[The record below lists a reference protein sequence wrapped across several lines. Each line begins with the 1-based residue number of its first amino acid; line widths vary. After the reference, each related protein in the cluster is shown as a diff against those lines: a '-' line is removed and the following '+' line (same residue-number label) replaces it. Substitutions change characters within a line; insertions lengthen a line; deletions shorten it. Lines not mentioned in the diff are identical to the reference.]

1 MCIIVDADKTGE
13 LLKAPASGE
22 ARPLRDWLGRGGTLV
37 YSTGGAFKHQF
48 PEGIRRRIAKLFRNA
63 RLKNI
68 PKEDVREKMKTLP
81 PKGELRSDRK
91 KGIGDRHILAL
102 ALASRAEVLYTG
114 DADLM
119 DDFRDKEIMGN
130 LRGKIYSGV
139 KTREL
144 LRPNL
149 CKNC

>member
-13 LLKAPASGE
+13 LLKTPASSE
-22 ARPLRDWLGRGGTLV
+22 ARPLRDWLEKGGTLV
-37 YSTGGAFKHQF
+37 YSTGGAFKRQF
-48 PEGIRRRIAKLFRNA
+48 PEGIRRRIAKLFRNV
-63 RLKNI
+63 RLKRVS
-68 PKEDVREKMKTLP
+68 EESVREKMKTLP

-119 DDFRDKEIMGN
+119 DDFRNKKIMGT

>member
-1 MCIIVDADKTGE
+1 MCVIVDADKTGE
-13 LLKAPASGE
+13 LLKDPPTEE
-22 ARPLRDWLGRGGTLV
+22 ARPLRGWLDRGGV
-37 YSTGGAFKHQF
+37 VMYSTGKIFERQF
-48 PEGIRRRIAKLFRNA
+48 PPEYWERLRLLCRNA
-63 RLKNI
+63 QMKRV
-68 PKEDVREKMKTLP
+68 PEESVREKMKTLP

-119 DDFRDKEIMGN
+119 DDFRNKKIMGT

-144 LRPNL
+144 LRPGI

>member
-13 LLKAPASGE
+13 LLKTPASSE
-22 ARPLRDWLGRGGTLV
+22 ARPLRDWLEKGGTLV
-37 YSTGGAFKHQF
+37 YSTGGAFKRQF
-48 PEGIRRRIAKLFRNA
+48 PEGIRRRIAKLFRNV
-63 RLKNI
+63 RLKRVS
-68 PKEDVREKMKTLP
+68 EESVREKMKTLP

-91 KGIGDRHILAL
+91 GTGDRHILAL

-114 DADLM
+114 DGALK
-119 DDFRDKEIMGN
+119 DDFRDKKIMGT

-139 KTREL
+139 KSKGL

>member
-1 MCIIVDADKTGE
+1 MCVIVDADKTGE
-13 LLKAPASGE
+13 LLKDPPTKE
-22 ARPLRDWLGRGGTLV
+22 ARPLRGWLNRGGV
-37 YSTGGAFKHQF
+37 VIYSTGKIFERQF
-48 PEGIRRRIAKLFRNA
+48 PPENRERLLLLCRNA
-63 RLKNI
+63 RLKHI
-68 PKEDVREKMKTLP
+68 PKEAVRKEMRNLP
-81 PKGELRSDRK
+81 PKGRLRSDRK